1 MSNFSKDDNNPAGRS
16 RANHYIIR
24 HSRDRGGTST
34 RSTEENAE
42 IPSHPPCHTDT
53 SLESVPCIVP
63 AVKAHNWSST
73 ANSTSFLFDQ
83 ALKAKYLWTHTT
95 VAGHSV
101 LDTSFPTPFSPNSP
115 QAAQDAGTEL
125 GSFTTEQIYDAKRED
140 LEGEDLSRP
149 RW

>member
-1 MSNFSKDDNNPAGRS
+1 MTITLLGEAEPTTILFATPGTGEEHRPDPRRKTLKSPA
-16 RANHYIIR
+16 
-24 HSRDRGGTST
+24 TP
-34 RSTEENAE
+34 
-42 IPSHPPCHTDT
+42 PSHTDT

-101 LDTSFPTPFSPNSP
+101 LDTSFPTPFSPNSL

>member
-1 MSNFSKDDNNPAGRS
+1 MKQSQPLYYSPLRGQGR
-16 RANHYIIR
+16 NIDPIH
-24 HSRDRGGTST
+24 GVQP
-34 RSTEENAE
+34 RSNAE
-42 IPSHPPCHTDT
+42 IPSHPPSHTDT

-63 AVKAHNWSST
+63 AAREHNWSST

-83 ALKAKYLWTHTT
+83 ALKAKYLCTHTT
-95 VAGHSV
+95 VAGQSIP
-101 LDTSFPTPFSPNSP
+101 DTSFPTPFSPNSL

-125 GSFTTEQIYDAKRED
+125 GSFTTEQIYDAKGED